1 MGLLQYVSNCQW
13 TESAPLRTITVRDSL
28 SDLPEIRNGHRKEEM
43 SYGTEPESHFQRMVR
58 DGLTA
63 LWHAIISAFT
73 VHHFNFPVI
82 TLCNKYVRLYYSVP
96 EIVELRVAAY
106 LW

>member
-13 TESAPLRTITVRDSL
+13 TDSAPLRTITVRDSL

-58 DGLTA
+58 DGLSS
-63 LWHAIISAFT
+63 LWHDLLSRITI
-73 VHHFNFPVI
+73 HHFDFSDI
-82 TLCNKYVRLYYSVP
+82 SSCKIY
-96 EIVELRVAAY
+96 
-106 LW
+106 